1 MYNFRTDLASERREI
16 YQKTNDV
23 KGEIDGITSE
33 VEDITDKIKVEKVKI
48 INENGEV
55 LLQKRAAEK
64 KRNPN
69 MWSKTGGHVISG
81 EEPIEALKREVYEE
95 LGIKIH
101 ENDIILVGI
110 HKSND
115 GKNRYFG
122 YNFIVKTNY
131 SIKEMKLQK
140 EEVSDVKFISI
151 EELLNIKKN
160 NDINYTFNKWN
171 DKDFYEEIET
181 IKRYIVFKE

>member
-1 MYNFRTDLASERREI
+1 MEILDIVDENNELINKKETRKYIHDNFLWNRHVSCW
-16 YQKTNDV
+16 
-23 KGEIDGITSE
+23 
-33 VEDITDKIKVEKVKI
+33 I

-115 GKNRYFG
+115 EKNRYFG